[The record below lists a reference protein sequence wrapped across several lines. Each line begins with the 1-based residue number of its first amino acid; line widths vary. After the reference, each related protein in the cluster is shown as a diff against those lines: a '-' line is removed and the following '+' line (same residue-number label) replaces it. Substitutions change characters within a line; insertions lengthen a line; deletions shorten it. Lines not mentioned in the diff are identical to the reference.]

1 MRQPPLN
8 SNVIRVRQLS
18 LKSTGFVFVLAAI
31 GFGAAAVNLFYIV
44 HAPNMALTTPAL
56 IEVLA
61 GLVVPGLV
69 AAGCALVLFLFPNAT
84 RKTLIPLLITCVAT
98 CVAILIYGFGLAV
111 AVLVPPTV
119 LLALCLGRTH
129 V

>member
-1 MRQPPLN
+1 M
-8 SNVIRVRQLS
+8 RQLS

-31 GFGAAAVNLFYIV
+31 GFGAAAANMFYIV
-44 HAPNMALTTPAL
+44 HAPNISLTTPAL

-69 AAGCALVLFLFPNAT
+69 AAVCALVLIQFPNAA
-84 RKTLIPLLITCVAT
+84 RQTLILLLINCVAT
-98 CVAILIYGFGLAV
+98 CFAILIYGFAPAVVVLA
-111 AVLVPPTV
+111 PPTV
-119 LLALCLGRTH
+119 LLALCLRRTH